1 MKISKFEHIVNV
13 AYALVVTFAV
23 VGCVAKSTALLP
35 VVILLVTIV
44 LWTAGRIVRD
54 GAMSL
59 IALVYKGDKE

>member
-1 MKISKFEHIVNV
+1 MKISKFEHVVNV

-35 VVILLVTIV
+35 VTILLVTIV

-54 GAMSL
+54 GAVSL
-59 IALVYKGDKE
+59 ITLVNRADKE